1 MKEKPESLM
10 AVHTLPNLNKYL
22 KKLYSK
28 KEEFATY
35 GIILLICIMLCA
47 PLLQMHIASDTYN
60 FMDLGYFEY
69 PSQYFIKDARIISAL
84 VTYLAGMLNLSYETF
99 IIGMEILAVI
109 ISAFSVYYIYRTV
122 RERAKLTNN
131 LQKVLVIMASFILV
145 FNCMSLEYLLYAEC
159 SIMCLSLLLSIISAR
174 IFTSNSTKHRILKS
188 TLIMILS
195 TFCYQGAVNIF
206 LPLSILFLFIDS
218 NKKMTKELVKK
229 ILMACIVIIASYL
242 INVISIY
249 MFNMILGVEQQRIGG
264 GIFSNLSN
272 FAIILKNVIEFT
284 LINNF
289 NLWPTGIT
297 IIFIVISLI
306 LLLFQK
312 DTTREIVQY
321 LVLIVASMGIC
332 VAPIFFMQSPSIEP
346 RMSMSIGGIVDM
358 SLIYLITSKQDYNI
372 IKNILSVITILFF
385 VYNAINTIQ
394 IYTVHIATNKIDANM
409 GIAIK
414 YKIEE
419 YEQET
424 GNIVTKVGY
433 YRDASHRDF
442 HYGWNKKYSSFA
454 QRAFDNYY
462 CIIEALN
469 YYCDKDFERVGMDAE
484 IYNKYF
490 KGKNWQ
496 AYSDEQIV
504 FVDDTMYICT
514 Y

>member
-195 TFCYQGAVNIF
+195 TF
-206 LPLSILFLFIDS
+206 
-218 NKKMTKELVKK
+218 
-229 ILMACIVIIASYL
+229 
-242 INVISIY
+242 
-249 MFNMILGVEQQRIGG
+249 
-264 GIFSNLSN
+264 
-272 FAIILKNVIEFT
+272 
-284 LINNF
+284 
-289 NLWPTGIT
+289 
-297 IIFIVISLI
+297 
-306 LLLFQK
+306 
-312 DTTREIVQY
+312 
-321 LVLIVASMGIC
+321 
-332 VAPIFFMQSPSIEP
+332 
-346 RMSMSIGGIVDM
+346 
-358 SLIYLITSKQDYNI
+358 
-372 IKNILSVITILFF
+372 
-385 VYNAINTIQ
+385 
-394 IYTVHIATNKIDANM
+394 
-409 GIAIK
+409 
-414 YKIEE
+414 
-419 YEQET
+419 
-424 GNIVTKVGY
+424 
-433 YRDASHRDF
+433 
-442 HYGWNKKYSSFA
+442 
-454 QRAFDNYY
+454 
-462 CIIEALN
+462 
-469 YYCDKDFERVGMDAE
+469 
-484 IYNKYF
+484 
-490 KGKNWQ
+490 
-496 AYSDEQIV
+496 
-504 FVDDTMYICT
+504 
-514 Y
+514 